1 MSYVYAIILNLFV
14 IGQNAVN
21 YSKFKDGLSLKTKN

>member
-1 MSYVYAIILNLFV
+1 MQTYKIIV

-21 YSKFKDGLSLKTKN
+21 YSKFR